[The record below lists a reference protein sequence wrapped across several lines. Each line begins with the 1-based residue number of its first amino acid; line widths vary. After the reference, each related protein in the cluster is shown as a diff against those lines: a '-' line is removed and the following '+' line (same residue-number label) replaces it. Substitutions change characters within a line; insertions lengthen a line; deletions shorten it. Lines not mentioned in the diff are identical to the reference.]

1 MTIQSIPLSKAFRLL
16 NHGPV
21 LLVSGC
27 HNGTDNAMAAAWGC
41 PLDYNPCR
49 LTVVLDKSAFTRNLI
64 EQSGRFAVQIPVQA
78 QAELVLAM
86 GRSSRNANP
95 RKMDNVP
102 LFRQAGFDVP
112 LVAGCAAC
120 CPSRTI
126 SRRMICLSAKWKR
139 RGQTMRCSATGIG
152 GLTRRATIGARCI
165 MCRAGSFTRLG
176 GGWIWGSGKTR
187 QRQPENGFSHFQ
199 AAFLSSY

>member
-1 MTIQSIPLSKAFRLL
+1 MTIQSIPLPKAFRLL

-64 EQSGRFAVQIPVQA
+64 EQSGRFAVQIPVQT

-102 LFRQAGFDVP
+102 
-112 LVAGCAAC
+112 C

-152 GLTRRATIGARCI
+152 GLTRRATIGAHCI

-176 GGWIWGSGKTR
+176 GGWI
-187 QRQPENGFSHFQ
+187 
-199 AAFLSSY
+199 

>member
-64 EQSGRFAVQIPVQA
+64 EQSGRFAV
-78 QAELVLAM
+78 
-86 GRSSRNANP
+86 
-95 RKMDNVP
+95 
-102 LFRQAGFDVP
+102 
-112 LVAGCAAC
+112 
-120 CPSRTI
+120 
-126 SRRMICLSAKWKR
+126 R
-139 RGQTMRCSATGIG
+139 RGSWRGRCRMRRCFQTAC
-152 GLTRRATIGARCI
+152 
-165 MCRAGSFTRLG
+165 
-176 GGWIWGSGKTR
+176 WV
-187 QRQPENGFSHFQ
+187 
-199 AAFLSSY
+199 

>member
-1 MTIQSIPLSKAFRLL
+1 MTIQSIPLPKAFRLL

-64 EQSGRFAVQIPVQA
+64 EQSGRFAVQIPVQT

-95 RKMDNVP
+95 RKMDNV
-102 LFRQAGFDVP
+102 
-112 LVAGCAAC
+112 VAGCAAWLAC
-120 CPSRTI
+120 RVLPEPHNQQAYDLFIGEVEAAWADDAVFRDGHWRFDEAGDDWRTLHYVSGGQFYAI
-126 SRRMICLSAKWKR
+126 G
-139 RGQTMRCSATGIG
+139 RG
-152 GLTRRATIGARCI
+152 LD
-165 MCRAGSFTRLG
+165 LG
-176 GGWIWGSGKTR
+176 ER
-187 QRQPENGFSHFQ
+187 
-199 AAFLSSY
+199 

>member
-1 MTIQSIPLSKAFRLL
+1 MTIQSIPLPKAFRLL

-64 EQSGRFAVQIPVQA
+64 EQSGRFAVQIPVQT

-112 LVAGCAAC
+112 LVAGCAAWLAC
-120 CPSRTI
+120 RVLPEPHNQQTYDLFIGEVAAVWADDRVYADGRWLFDSVPDELKTLHYVGNGLFYRTG
-126 SRRMICLSAKWKR
+126 K
-139 RGQTMRCSATGIG
+139 
-152 GLTRRATIGARCI
+152 GLKVG
-165 MCRAGSFTRLG
+165 
-176 GGWIWGSGKTR
+176 
-187 QRQPENGFSHFQ
+187 
-199 AAFLSSY
+199 

>member
-1 MTIQSIPLSKAFRLL
+1 MTIQSIPLPKAFRLL

-102 LFRQAGFDVP
+102 LFRQAEFDVP
-112 LVAGCAAC
+112 LVAGCAAWLAC
-120 CPSRTI
+120 RVLPEPHNQQEYDLFIGEVEAAWADDAVFRDGHWRFDEAGDDWRTLHYVSGGQFYAI
-126 SRRMICLSAKWKR
+126 G
-139 RGQTMRCSATGIG
+139 RGLDVGER
-152 GLTRRATIGARCI
+152 
-165 MCRAGSFTRLG
+165 
-176 GGWIWGSGKTR
+176 
-187 QRQPENGFSHFQ
+187 
-199 AAFLSSY
+199 